1 MVSCSP
7 PFLDINYISTVNK
20 VMQVRT
26 RRTTLTK
33 ITEMC
38 QDYPDCEEM

>member
-20 VMQVRT
+20 VMQAETQKHIRKT
-26 RRTTLTK
+26 A
-33 ITEMC
+33 
-38 QDYPDCEEM
+38 D